1 MRLPRFTAA
10 QVAGVLVALLG
21 AAIGARWLFELDSIA
36 RVLPGSE
43 RLGPINPLLFV
54 AAGICLLGSALP
66 ARKPWIDRCTLVCS
80 GLLVLLPLGF
90 LFETVAGVPLGIDI
104 GPKGSVPTPANPN
117 PGRMSPNASLG
128 FLFAGI
134 AFWLWRRP
142 LAGWWR
148 TGYLALV
155 ACVAAIG
162 LGGLAGHALG
172 LEELYRVAGFN
183 RMLPPTAV
191 GLSMLGAGLWLLHDQ
206 SERWDA
212 VQAREFE
219 RRIGRRS
226 VAVVTLVALGCGVAG
241 FAALR
246 DTFEKSVSQNMSLT
260 ATTTATSLAHAIDV
274 SLWFPRTVASRP
286 TVTQTLD
293 KLSTNQNDPVARE
306 FLQKVA
312 DSFLTAE
319 LTGVE
324 FYNAGGVLV
333 GSAGAMVRGKAQV
346 VHPMRNTGQT
356 AFLAW
361 HDGYLLV
368 TENDVRSDGQRVGRS
383 VTEQRLPLFDRL
395 LGELRSL
402 NETSDAAICGRDEAK
417 AVCGPNRLRPTA
429 FERPLFDA
437 QGQPSLPIVRAL
449 LGERGVQYFKDTRG
463 RSVISAFAPI
473 KDFGLGLAVRND
485 VEMLYAPLRA
495 RLNALALALTGI
507 IVLAICVQRSQVRP
521 ALLRLVQSEQSVK
534 AIIEEQSELV
544 SLATPDGVL
553 TYVNP
558 AYARHFGL
566 TPGDMVG
573 SNLFDHVDP
582 ADRDQVRLKIAAVI
596 AGDQPSKNE
605 NRMLAKNGS
614 VRWVSWTNRCQRDA
628 SGAALLHSVGRDVT
642 ERRTAQ
648 EALLRSQAI
657 LERTGHVAGVGG
669 WELDLATGDLEWTA
683 ETRRIHGVGPQF
695 KPTLDTALEFYSPE
709 NRAVVSAAVEQG
721 IHDGRPWNLELPLV
735 TATGRRIWVH
745 AQGQAEFEHGRPVRL
760 VGAFQDI
767 TERKQLEQ
775 RLAQSES
782 FVRKVTD
789 SLPVRIAY
797 VDKETRYQFVN
808 LAHSRRFA
816 LPRESIIGRTRRE
829 LTPSTSDDAIESAMA
844 AVLAGREQRFEFEE
858 IADGKSVCIESRLI
872 PDIGD
877 DGSVRGFYST
887 GVDITERSAADR
899 ALRELTTIFDN
910 TTDYV
915 VQADWRGQ
923 ITYMNPAVRRSLGMT
938 LDEPVAGRSFTE
950 FNTSETNQLF
960 AEVIVPATKAK
971 GVWVGNTTV
980 YAAGNQVVPVNH
992 MVIAH
997 RGTDGRVSRYSA
1009 IMRDI
1014 SDEVRARQE
1023 QERQA
1028 ATLRSVTEALPAIVA
1043 VVGADGR
1050 YRFVNSAFERWVG
1063 AQRGSIIGRSLP
1075 EVLGRIDAE
1084 RCQPWVERVLSGE
1097 TVNFEREYPNRSAA
1111 RHLAVTY
1118 IPMWLDSASV
1128 DGFVGVAQDITQH
1141 KQEEGRL
1148 LQLSQR
1154 DALTGLLNRSGFEQ
1168 YLRTQR
1174 SHGVDAGVQSLA
1186 LLYID
1191 LDHFKPVNDTH
1202 GHPVGDK
1209 VLQQF
1214 AQRLQNAVRPTDAV
1228 ARLGGDEFA
1237 IALVGV
1243 RESAHAHAIADKVI
1257 AAAGMPF
1264 EVGALTLHVGAS
1276 VGVAFG
1282 ADTAIEWEELV
1293 ARADA
1298 MLYQAKASGRGRQAG
1313 ST

>member
-1 MRLPRFTAA
+1 MQTLRLTAA
-10 QVAGVLVALLG
+10 QVAGLLVALLG
-21 AAIGARWLFELDSIA
+21 LVVGAGWLFELDAVA

-43 RLGPINPLLFV
+43 HLGPINPLLFV
-54 AAGICLLGSALP
+54 AAGICLLGAAPP
-66 ARKPWIDRCTLVCS
+66 ARKPWLDRCALACS
-80 GLLVLLPLGF
+80 ALLVLLPFGF
-90 LFETVAGVPLGIDI
+90 LFETATGVSLGIDV
-104 GPKGSVPTPANPN
+104 GPKGSVATLSNPH
-117 PGRMSPNASLG
+117 PGRISPNASLG

-134 AFWLWRRP
+134 TFWLWRRP

-148 TGYLALV
+148 AVSLSLV
-155 ACVAAIG
+155 AGVAAIG
-162 LGGLAGHALG
+162 LGGLAGHFLG

-183 RMLPPTAV
+183 RILPPTAL
-191 GLSMLGAGLWLLHDQ
+191 GLALLAAGLWLLHEQ
-206 SERWDA
+206 SQRMDA

-226 VAVVTLVALGCGVAG
+226 LAVITLVALSCGVAG
-241 FAALR
+241 FAVMR

-293 KLSTNQNDPVARE
+293 TLSRNQADGAARE

-324 FYNAGGVLV
+324 FYNADGVLV
-333 GSAGAMVRGKAQV
+333 GSAGAMVRGKAKV
-346 VHPMRNTGQT
+346 VHPLSNAGQT
-356 AFLAW
+356 AFLVW

-368 TENDVRSDGQRVGRS
+368 AENDVRSDGQRVGRS
-383 VTEQRLPLFDRL
+383 ITEQRLPLFDRL
-395 LGELRSL
+395 LGEVRAA
-402 NETSDAAICGRDEAK
+402 NETSDAAICSRNEDK
-417 AVCGPNRLRPTA
+417 AFCAPTRFRRPH
-429 FERPLFDA
+429 FELPMFDA
-437 QGQPSLPIVRAL
+437 QGRPALPIIRAV
-449 LGERGVQYFKDTRG
+449 LGERGVLFAKDPRG
-463 RSVISAFAPI
+463 IDVVSAFSPI
-473 KDFGLGLAVRND
+473 KDFGLGLAVKTD
-485 VEMLYAPLRA
+485 TDTLYAPLRE
-495 RLNALALALTGI
+495 RLNALAFAVVGI
-507 IVLAICVQRSQVRP
+507 IGLAIYAQRSQVRP
-521 ALLRLVQSEQSVK
+521 VLRRLVESEQSIK
-534 AIIEEQSELV
+534 AILEEQSELV

-566 TPGDMVG
+566 APSDMVG
-573 SNLFDHVDP
+573 ANLFDHVDP
-582 ADRDQVRLKIAAVI
+582 ADRELVRQKVAAVI
-596 AGDQPSKNE
+596 AGGPPSKNE
-605 NRMLAKNGS
+605 NRMLAKDGS
-614 VRWVSWTNRCQRDA
+614 ARWVSWTNRCQRDA
-628 SGAALLHSVGRDVT
+628 QGTPLLHSVGRDVT
-642 ERRTAQ
+642 ERKVAQ

-669 WELDLATGDLEWTA
+669 WELDLLTGELEWTA
-683 ETRRIHGVGPQF
+683 ETRRIHEVGPEF
-695 KPTLDTALEFYSPE
+695 KPTLESAIEFYSLE
-709 NRAVVSAAVEQG
+709 SRAVVSAAVEKGTQ
-721 IHDGRPWNLELPLV
+721 DGCPWNLELPLV

-745 AQGQAEFEHGRPVRL
+745 AQGQAEFEDGRPVRL

-767 TERKQLEQ
+767 TERKELQQ
-775 RLAQSES
+775 RLAESES

-797 VDKETRYQFVN
+797 VDTETRYRFVN

-816 LPRESIIGRTRRE
+816 LPRESIIGRTRHE
-829 LTPSTSDDAIESAMA
+829 LTGGSDDQVEAAVT
-844 AVLAGREQRFEFEE
+844 AVLAGQEQRFEFEE
-858 IADGKSVCIESRLI
+858 IVDGKTVCIESRLI
-872 PDIGD
+872 PDTGD
-877 DGSVRGFYST
+877 DGKIRGFYST
-887 GVDITERSAADR
+887 GMDITERTAAER

-915 VQADWRGQ
+915 VQADWRGR
-923 ITYMNPAVRRSLGMT
+923 ITYMNPAVRQSLGMT
-938 LDEPVAGRSFTE
+938 LDEPVAGHSFAE
-950 FNTSETNQLF
+950 FNTPQTNRHF
-960 AEVIVPATKAK
+960 AEVIVPATKLN

-980 YAAGNQVVPVNH
+980 YAVGKRVVPVNH

-997 RGTDGRVSRYSA
+997 RGADGRVNRYSA

-1063 AQRGSIIGRSLP
+1063 TQRGSIIGRTLL
-1075 EVLGRIDAE
+1075 EVLGRTDAE
-1084 RCQPWVERVLSGE
+1084 RSRPWVERVLSGE

-1148 LQLSQR
+1148 RQLSQR

-1168 YLRTQR
+1168 YLRSQR
-1174 SHGVDAGVQSLA
+1174 GNGVEAGAQSLA

-1264 EVGALTLHVGAS
+1264 EVGALSLQVGAS

-1282 ADTAIEWEELV
+1282 GGSAIEWEELV

-1313 ST
+1313 SA